1 VSWHFLQGQE
11 AACWPHACLDGAPYV
26 LSKLIPTVS
35 NGCLTDSGMGV
46 CRDSQCGTTFAH
58 STGAPGADTS
68 MSLAEDSHARI
79 SVRRVKV
86 LELPDHVLDLSS
98 KCSELLMK
106 FGLRLCSRKTVRSF
120 VPRGWPQSSRDLSA
134 WGIWDESGYWEL
146 GTSVQTMSASEC
158 GSLPSPRASD
168 ADRGGRGDLLQALRG
183 NSNSHFSVKVPTPRA
198 NKWGLEDS
206 HGSVSGW
213 EGVLEMLPTPTA
225 KLYGNN
231 RGGSAGRVGKVRPS
245 LESLTGGVYPALREW
260 MMGWPIGWTA
270 LGPLATDRFREWLRS
285 FGACSQVISPLLTRR
300 EPFNSRETVN
310 TDINN
315 DDNLEDG

>member
-1 VSWHFLQGQE
+1 
-11 AACWPHACLDGAPYV
+11 LDGAPYV

-58 STGAPGADTS
+58 STGAPGADTL
-68 MSLAEDSHARI
+68 MSSAEDFHART
-79 SVRRVKV
+79 SVQRVKV
-86 LELPDHVLDLSS
+86 QELPDHVLALSL

-106 FGLRLCSRKTVRSF
+106 LGLRLCSRKTVRSF

-134 WGIWDESGYWEL
+134 WGMWDESGYWEL
-146 GTSVQTMSASEC
+146 GTSVQTTSESEC

-198 NKWGLEDS
+198 NKWGLS
-206 HGSVSGW
+206 SRSGN
-213 EGVLEMLPTPTA
+213 GLAAVLNKLPTPKVCEGADCPAERRRNTPN
-225 KLYGNN
+225 LGTTINM
-231 RGGSAGRVGKVRPS
+231 RTGSR
-245 LESLTGGVYPALREW
+245 LLTGGVYPALREW

-270 LGPLATDRFREWLRS
+270 SRPLATDRFQEWLRS
-285 FGACSQVISPLLTRR
+285 FGACSQVISRLLTRTQ
-300 EPFNSRETVN
+300 PFNSRETVN

-315 DDNLEDG
+315 DGNLDDG